1 MLQGVE
7 LALLLEKEL
16 HSLHIWHHLYSL
28 LWDNCTLGFLPR
40 DRFL

>member
-16 HSLHIWHHLYSL
+16 HPPIWHHLSSL
-28 LWDNCTLGFLPR
+28 LWDSCTLGFLPR
-40 DRFL
+40 DRSL